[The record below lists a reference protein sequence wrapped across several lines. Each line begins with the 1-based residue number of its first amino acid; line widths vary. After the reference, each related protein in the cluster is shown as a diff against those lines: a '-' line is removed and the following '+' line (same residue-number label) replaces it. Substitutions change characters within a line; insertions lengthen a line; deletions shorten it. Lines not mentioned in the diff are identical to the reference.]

1 MPNQNDRPPLNQSTT
16 VLAARQTEPAFKQYE
31 FHPLANMFPLI
42 RGEEFDKLVDDIRV
56 HGLREEIIIYEGK
69 ILDGRNRYN
78 ACREAKASLKVRYF
92 DATTEG
98 DPEAFVVS
106 KNVLRRHLEIKDK
119 KDVAAVLI
127 KVDPNLSNRAI
138 AGRVGL
144 DHKTVSTVRKGM
156 REDLDNAIKK
166 WKAFGPAQQRE
177 FIESDKDNIRR
188 LLSLIFNLQA

>member
-1 MPNQNDRPPLNQSTT
+1 MQNQNDRPPLNQSTT

-31 FHPLANMFPLI
+31 FHPLADMFPLI
-42 RGEEFDKLVDDIRV
+42 KGEEFDKLVDDIKAY
-56 HGLREEIIIYEGK
+56 GLREEIIVYEGK

-78 ACREAKASLKVRYF
+78 ACREAKTPLKIRHF
-92 DATTEG
+92 DPTTEG

-119 KDVAAVLI
+119 KDAAAILI
-127 KVDPNLSNRAI
+127 KADPNLSNRTI
-138 AGRVGL
+138 AGKVGL

-156 REDLDNAIKK
+156 REDLDNAIKR

-177 FIESDKDNIRR
+177 FIEADKDNIRR
-188 LLSLIFNLQA
+188 LLPLIFNLQA